1 MLLFFSKKTEIKS
14 NIKKCKIN
22 INMVEISEIIEEKT
36 NEFDKEDEVNEEK
49 QKPINNGGYSD
60 KYSWS
65 QTAYDLS
72 VNVPI
77 KKEIIKKDIFVEIK
91 TKRIIVKFEGD
102 IYINGELQYDV
113 KSETSTWYLEKNNN
127 KNTLI
132 IEFDKLKKQEWWSY
146 LIKGDKEIDMSLIR
160 PAQEQVSDLDQ
171 ETRYTIDK
179 MLYDQKIKEQNNPDL
194 YNIK

>member
-1 MLLFFSKKTEIKS
+1 
-14 NIKKCKIN
+14 
-22 INMVEISEIIEEKT
+22 MVEISEIIEEKT

>member
-1 MLLFFSKKTEIKS
+1 
-14 NIKKCKIN
+14 
-22 INMVEISEIIEEKT
+22 MVEISEIIEEKT

-49 QKPINNGGYSD
+49 QKPINNCGYSD

>member
-1 MLLFFSKKTEIKS
+1 
-14 NIKKCKIN
+14 
-22 INMVEISEIIEEKT
+22 MV
-36 NEFDKEDEVNEEK
+36 
-49 QKPINNGGYSD
+49 
-60 KYSWS
+60 
-65 QTAYDLS
+65 L
-72 VNVPI
+72 
-77 KKEIIKKDIFVEIK
+77 KKDIFVEIK